1 MYRYFILFIGLTL
14 LSGCSTMEQKEAAPT
29 AKAAAAAKPGL
40 FAAAGDK
47 LDKYW
52 YQGQGELNV
61 YDLQQNRYQG
71 IHPGQVLLIF
81 VTEDFLADQQVK
93 NDNYKQ
99 PNSTPILKLNAISRF
114 TTGLYDYSLMTSVFT
129 PVKNSGFGHTLKLT
143 HTAQDWCGQAF
154 SQINFR
160 EGQYRHQL
168 RSYFENEAD
177 QENTIPA
184 ALLEDEIL
192 NRIRMNWQALPQ
204 GNLAVV
210 PSMNFLRLRHKAFK
224 AYPATLALADY
235 SGTDFQGEKLK
246 VYTVRYPEL
255 ERQLDI
261 VFHAEPPY
269 LIEGW
274 KDTYPSA
281 FDNQV
286 RSTIAKRTSTVL
298 EEYWS
303 QNANTPEN
311 QAKRNGLLTPKH

>member
-1 MYRYFILFIGLTL
+1 MYRYFILFMGIAL
-14 LSGCSTMEQKEAAPT
+14 LSGCTTTTQKEAAP
-29 AKAAAAAKPGL
+29 AVEVEAVAKPGL
-40 FAAAGDK
+40 FADAGDK

-71 IHPGQVLLIF
+71 IHPGQVLLVF

-99 PNSTPILKLNAISRF
+99 PNSTPVLKLNAISRF

-129 PVKNSGFGHTLKLT
+129 PVKNSGFGHTIKLT
-143 HTAQDWCGQAF
+143 HTAQDWCGHTF
-154 SQINFR
+154 SQINLR
-160 EGQYRHQL
+160 QGQYKHQL
-168 RSYFENEAD
+168 HSYFENEAD

-184 ALLEDEIL
+184 ALLEDEIF

-204 GNLAVV
+204 GNLAIV
-210 PSMNFLRLRHKAFK
+210 PSMNFLRLRHKPFQTYSASVS
-224 AYPATLALADY
+224 LADY
-235 SGTDFQGEKLK
+235 TGTDFVGEKLK
-246 VYTVRYPEL
+246 VYSVRYPEL
-255 ERQLDI
+255 ERQLDV
-261 VFHAEPPY
+261 VFQATPPY

-286 RSTIAKRTSTVL
+286 RSTIAKRTTTVL
-298 EEYWS
+298 EKYWS

-311 QAKRNGLLTPKH
+311 KAKRDGLLKN

>member
-1 MYRYFILFIGLTL
+1 MYRYFAFATVFFLLT
-14 LSGCSTMEQKEAAPT
+14 GCSTAVQKEAAP
-29 AKAAAAAKPGL
+29 AAEAAAAAKPGL

-99 PNSTPILKLNAISRF
+99 PNSTPVLKLNAISRF

-129 PVKNSGFGHTLKLT
+129 PVKNSGFGHTIKLT

-154 SQINFR
+154 SQINLR
-160 EGQYRHQL
+160 KGKYQHQL

-177 QENTIPA
+177 QENTIA
-184 ALLEDEIL
+184 ATLLEDEIL

-204 GNLAVV
+204 GNLPVV
-210 PSMNFLRLRHKAFK
+210 PSMNFLRLRHKPFQ
-224 AYPATLALADY
+224 AYTATLALADY
-235 SGTDFQGEKLK
+235 TGTDFPGENLK
-246 VYTVRYPEL
+246 VYSIRYPEL
-255 ERQLDI
+255 DRQLDI
-261 VFHAEPPY
+261 VFHAAPPY

-281 FDNQV
+281 FDNQT

-298 EEYWS
+298 ETYWS

-311 QAKRNGLLTPKH
+311 TAKRRSLNIGH

>member
-1 MYRYFILFIGLTL
+1 MYRYFILAIGFSLMT
-14 LSGCSTMEQKEAAPT
+14 GCVSAEQKEAAPT
-29 AKAAAAAKPGL
+29 TAVASAAKPGL

-71 IHPGQVLLIF
+71 IHPGQVMLVF
-81 VTEDFLADQQVK
+81 VTEDFLADKQVK

-99 PNSTPILKLNAISRF
+99 PNSTPVLKLNAISRF

-143 HTAQDWCGQAF
+143 HTAQDWCGQTF
-154 SQINFR
+154 SQINLR
-160 EGQYRHQL
+160 KGQYHHQL
-168 RSYFENEAD
+168 HSYFEDEAD

-184 ALLEDEIL
+184 ALLEDEIF

-204 GNLAVV
+204 GSIAVV

-224 AYPATLALADY
+224 AYPATLTMADY
-235 SGTDFQGEKLK
+235 SGSDFKGENLK
-246 VYTVRYPEL
+246 VYSVRYPEL
-255 ERQLDI
+255 NRQLDI
-261 VFHAEPPY
+261 VFNAAPPY

-298 EEYWS
+298 ETYWS

-311 QAKRNGLLTPKH
+311 QTKRKDLMAPLR